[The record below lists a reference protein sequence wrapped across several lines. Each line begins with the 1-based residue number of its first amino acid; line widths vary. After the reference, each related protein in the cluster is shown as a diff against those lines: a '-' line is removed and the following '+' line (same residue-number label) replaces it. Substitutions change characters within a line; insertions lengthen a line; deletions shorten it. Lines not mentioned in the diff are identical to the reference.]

1 MQLYMEM
8 EKLIYSQK
16 LDILNLTVSVV
27 VDHENEVKVSW
38 HITCMSDWQVSI
50 MINIWTKY
58 GEQSLYGIEKFDLIT
73 KSWLPAVVVFA
84 GKALRAGPS

>member
-1 MQLYMEM
+1 M

-38 HITCMSDWQVSI
+38 HIMSDWQVSI
-50 MINIWTKY
+50 TINIWTKY
-58 GEQSLYGIEKFDLIT
+58 GERSLYGIEKFDLIT